1 MEAIVDKYRK
11 VAQTLG
17 LDVKSERTYVLD
29 MIQKEEE
36 RMDKEKTLQ
45 LERADKA
52 LELERADQALEL
64 ERAEKA
70 RQLEQEQKLAQLELE
85 KERLKLEAIERDK
98 IRALEAQE
106 RERDRT
112 QQFELEKLRLLNE
125 QKRYEVDN
133 STTRQESQTSL
144 NDMRSQP
151 IRWNVDMPFLDAA
164 AEVDVAAY
172 LKRFEHLCESQNIP
186 REYWPSALAAK
197 FKGNSLKMYDMLSAE
212 EVKDYDLLSQALL
225 KRFLLTAEHFRQ
237 SFRSKKIEA
246 GETYSLYLSK
256 LTGYLARWIDLS
268 GTESSFPG
276 LRSLILKEQFL
287 QQASPELAIFLKE
300 REFDSL
306 TSLTHAADLYQE
318 AHEKDTKHKP
328 NQESNKKF
336 QHQNAN
342 FNKSQN
348 SDSNASNKKF
358 VTKGKNQDPSVTCTY
373 CKKKGHMESQCY
385 SKNGRTP
392 FNQRVGAMSNT
403 NSTQNFQ
410 LVTEIP

>member
-11 VAQTLG
+11 IAQTLG

-36 RMDKEKTLQ
+36 RMEKEKALQLERADKEKTLQ
-45 LERADKA
+45 LERGDKEKTLKLERAEKA
-52 LELERADQALEL
+52 LKLERAD
-64 ERAEKA
+64 KA

-98 IRALEAQE
+98 AREISERDKIRALEAQ
-106 RERDRT
+106 ERDRT

-125 QKRYEVDN
+125 QKRYEVDT

-144 NDMRSQP
+144 NDTRNQP

-164 AEVDVAAY
+164 AETDVAAY

-186 REYWPSALAAK
+186 REYWHSALAAK

-256 LTGYLARWIDLS
+256 LTGYLARWTELS
-268 GTESSFPG
+268 GTESSFSG

-287 QQASPELAIFLKE
+287 QQASP
-300 REFDSL
+300 
-306 TSLTHAADLYQE
+306 
-318 AHEKDTKHKP
+318 
-328 NQESNKKF
+328 
-336 QHQNAN
+336 
-342 FNKSQN
+342 
-348 SDSNASNKKF
+348 
-358 VTKGKNQDPSVTCTY
+358 
-373 CKKKGHMESQCY
+373 
-385 SKNGRTP
+385 
-392 FNQRVGAMSNT
+392 
-403 NSTQNFQ
+403 
-410 LVTEIP
+410 

>member
-17 LDVKSERTYVLD
+17 LDIKSEKTYVLD
-29 MIQKEEE
+29 MVQKEEE
-36 RMDKEKTLQ
+36 RMEKQKTLE

-52 LELERADQALEL
+52 LELERADKALQL
-64 ERAEKA
+64 ERAE
-70 RQLEQEQKLAQLELE
+70 REKLAQLELE
-85 KERLKLEAIERDK
+85 KERLKLEDIERDK
-98 IRALEAQE
+98 IRALEGQE

-112 QQFELEKLRLLNE
+112 QQFELENLRLLNE

-144 NDMRSQP
+144 NDTRNQP
-151 IRWNVDMPFLDAA
+151 IRWNVAMPFLDAA
-164 AEVDVAAY
+164 AETDVAAY

-186 REYWPSALAAK
+186 REYWSSALAAK
-197 FKGNSLKMYDMLSAE
+197 FKGNSLKMYDILSAE

-256 LTGYLARWIDLS
+256 LTGYLTRWIDLS

-287 QQASPELAIFLKE
+287 QQASPELATFLKE

-328 NQESNKKF
+328 NQESN
-336 QHQNAN
+336 
-342 FNKSQN
+342 
-348 SDSNASNKKF
+348 
-358 VTKGKNQDPSVTCTY
+358 
-373 CKKKGHMESQCY
+373 
-385 SKNGRTP
+385 
-392 FNQRVGAMSNT
+392 
-403 NSTQNFQ
+403 
-410 LVTEIP
+410 

>member
-1 MEAIVDKYRK
+1 M
-11 VAQTLG
+11 
-17 LDVKSERTYVLD
+17 
-29 MIQKEEE
+29 
-36 RMDKEKTLQ
+36 
-45 LERADKA
+45 
-52 LELERADQALEL
+52 
-64 ERAEKA
+64 
-70 RQLEQEQKLAQLELE
+70 
-85 KERLKLEAIERDK
+85 EAIERDK
-98 IRALEAQE
+98 IRAFEAQ
-106 RERDRT
+106 ERDRT

-133 STTRQESQTSL
+133 SITRQESQTSL
-144 NDMRSQP
+144 NDTRNQP
-151 IRWNVDMPFLDAA
+151 IRWNVDMPFLDVAT
-164 AEVDVAAY
+164 ETDVAAY

-197 FKGNSLKMYDMLSAE
+197 FKGNSLKMYDMLSTE

-256 LTGYLARWIDLS
+256 LTGYLTRWIDLS

-287 QQASPELAIFLKE
+287 QQASPELATFLKE

-318 AHEKDTKHKP
+318 AHEKDTKLKQ

-336 QHQNAN
+336 QQQNAN
-342 FNKSQN
+342 F
-348 SDSNASNKKF
+348 KKVKTPTVLS
-358 VTKGKNQDPSVTCTY
+358 VTKSLLQKGKTKILQ
-373 CKKKGHMESQCY
+373 
-385 SKNGRTP
+385 
-392 FNQRVGAMSNT
+392 
-403 NSTQNFQ
+403 
-410 LVTEIP
+410 

>member
-1 MEAIVDKYRK
+1 
-11 VAQTLG
+11 
-17 LDVKSERTYVLD
+17 

-36 RMDKEKTLQ
+36 RMEKEKALQLERADKEKTLQ

-52 LELERADQALEL
+52 LELERAEKAQQL
-64 ERAEKA
+64 ERADKEKTLQFERA
-70 RQLEQEQKLAQLELE
+70 EREKLAQLELE
-85 KERLKLEAIERDK
+85 KERLKLEDIERDK
-98 IRALEAQE
+98 IRALEGQE

-112 QQFELEKLRLLNE
+112 QQFELENLRLLNE

-144 NDMRSQP
+144 NDTRNQP

-164 AEVDVAAY
+164 AETDVAAY

-256 LTGYLARWIDLS
+256 LTGYLTRWIDLS

-287 QQASPELAIFLKE
+287 QQASP
-300 REFDSL
+300 
-306 TSLTHAADLYQE
+306 
-318 AHEKDTKHKP
+318 
-328 NQESNKKF
+328 
-336 QHQNAN
+336 
-342 FNKSQN
+342 
-348 SDSNASNKKF
+348 
-358 VTKGKNQDPSVTCTY
+358 
-373 CKKKGHMESQCY
+373 
-385 SKNGRTP
+385 
-392 FNQRVGAMSNT
+392 
-403 NSTQNFQ
+403 
-410 LVTEIP
+410 

>member
-11 VAQTLG
+11 IAQTLG

-36 RMDKEKTLQ
+36 RMEKEKALQLERAKKEKTLQ

-52 LELERADQALEL
+52 LELERADKTLQLERADKALEL
-64 ERAEKA
+64 ERAEKALQLERADKEKTLELERADKA

-144 NDMRSQP
+144 NDTRNQP
-151 IRWNVDMPFLDAA
+151 IWWNVDMPFLDAA
-164 AEVDVAAY
+164 AETDVAAY

-197 FKGNSLKMYDMLSAE
+197 FKGNSLKMYDMLSAD

-256 LTGYLARWIDLS
+256 LTGYLTRWIDLS

-287 QQASPELAIFLKE
+287 QQASP
-300 REFDSL
+300 
-306 TSLTHAADLYQE
+306 
-318 AHEKDTKHKP
+318 
-328 NQESNKKF
+328 
-336 QHQNAN
+336 
-342 FNKSQN
+342 
-348 SDSNASNKKF
+348 
-358 VTKGKNQDPSVTCTY
+358 
-373 CKKKGHMESQCY
+373 
-385 SKNGRTP
+385 
-392 FNQRVGAMSNT
+392 
-403 NSTQNFQ
+403 
-410 LVTEIP
+410 